1 MKKLLL
7 PFLLFVTSLCY
18 ATIYDVQWYSVDA
31 DTTAHTVKW
40 NYRGNMFFVYNS
52 TSTDPLI
59 ADCTSFVRI
68 YSTGTVE
75 AVNLFV
81 TGDFLVPFV
90 DTGTTPSRPGLWGRT
105 AQWVIYTSTAAV
117 DFRSWQRV
125 GSQ

>member
-7 PFLLFVTSLCY
+7 PLLLFLASFAHADFY
-18 ATIYDVQWYSVDA
+18 SVQWYSVDA
-31 DTTAHTVKW
+31 DTTTHKVQW

-81 TGDFLVPFV
+81 TGDFLVPYV
-90 DTGTTPSRPGLWGRT
+90 DTGTTPSRAGLWGRT
-105 AQWVIYTSTAAV
+105 AQYVVHTATAAV
-117 DFRSWQRV
+117 DFRSWQKV
-125 GSQ
+125 GAQ